1 MRTMVKS
8 NWARFVCCCFA
19 ANFWLCPAVQ
29 AQHVHKTES
38 QRDRLRQHQDHDR
51 HAPAD
56 YGFGVNVAPPAGLI
70 WNHKQPDGASA
81 AASGAAAR

>member
-70 WNHKQPDGASA
+70 WNHKQPGGASA
-81 AASGAAAR
+81 AAADAVAQ